1 MIDFTPLLRRRA
13 RRRLAVLEALDPARA
28 QEAELL
34 RLVARAKKTRF
45 GRDHAFDAIDG
56 VQSFQAR
63 VPMRR
68 YEDFRRDYWQADFP
82 LLRDVTWPGLVPYF
96 ALSSGTTSD
105 VQKYIPVSRAMLR
118 SNARAM
124 LDLLCFHVHA
134 RPHSRLLAGRNFML
148 GGSSDLQEPAPG
160 VRAGDLSGI
169 AAAEVPWWARPRY
182 FPPRDLA
189 LIADWEHKIALLAE
203 ASARET
209 ITSIGGTPSWLLL
222 FFERLARLHP
232 DRPGRLAAHW
242 PELELVVHGGVNFA
256 PYRPS
261 FARWLAGSHAETREI
276 YAASEG
282 FIAAADRGPDDGMR
296 LILDNGL
303 FYEFIEA
310 DEIDAPGARRA
321 WIGDVACGVTY
332 AILVTSCAGLF
343 SYLIG
348 DLVRFVSLDPP
359 RLLVSGRT
367 ALGLSAFGEHLI
379 GEEIEQAVAEAAA
392 AIGGNIVDFTVGAVF
407 ATPGHHLFLVE
418 FAAPVAAAAPSAF
431 LARLDERLAAL
442 NEDYRAHRAGGYG
455 MGPPQLEI
463 VPQGGFAAWMKS
475 RGRLGGQNKVP
486 RIVTDPAALDRLRRF
501 LADYP
506 PG

>member
-28 QEAELL
+28 QESQLL
-34 RLVARAKKTRF
+34 RLVAAAKHTRF
-45 GRDHAFDAIDG
+45 GRDHGFDAIDD
-56 VQSFQAR
+56 VRSFQAR
-63 VPMRR
+63 VPIRR

-82 LLRDVTWPGLVPYF
+82 LLRDATWPGLVPYF

-124 LDLLCFHVHA
+124 LDLLGFHLLE

-148 GGSSDLQEPAPG
+148 GGSTDLQEPAPG

-182 FPPRDLA
+182 FPPRHLA
-189 LIADWEHKIALLAE
+189 LIADWEQKIALLAE
-203 ASARET
+203 ASARQT

-222 FFERLARLHP
+222 FFEQLARRHP
-232 DRPGRLAAHW
+232 DRPRRLASYW
-242 PELELVVHGGVNFA
+242 PELELLVHGGVNVA
-256 PYRPS
+256 PYRPG
-261 FARWLAGSHAETREI
+261 FARWLDGSHAETREI

-282 FIAAADRGPDDGMR
+282 FIAAADRGPEDGLR
-296 LILDNGL
+296 LMLDTGL
-303 FYEFIEA
+303 FYEFIAA
-310 DEIDAPGARRA
+310 DALDAPDARRA

-359 RLLVSGRT
+359 RLVVTGRT

-379 GEEIEQAVAEAAA
+379 GEEIERAVAEAAA
-392 AIGGNIVDFTVGAVF
+392 AIGGTVVDFTVGAIF

-418 FAAPVAAAAPSAF
+418 FAEPVAAAAGSAF
-431 LARLDERLAAL
+431 LARLDDRLAAL
-442 NEDYRAHRAGGYG
+442 NEDYRAHRVGGYG

-463 VPQGGFAAWMKS
+463 VPPGGFAAWMMS

-486 RIVTDPAALDRLRRF
+486 RVLGDPARLDGLRRF
-501 LADYP
+501 LA
-506 PG
+506 G